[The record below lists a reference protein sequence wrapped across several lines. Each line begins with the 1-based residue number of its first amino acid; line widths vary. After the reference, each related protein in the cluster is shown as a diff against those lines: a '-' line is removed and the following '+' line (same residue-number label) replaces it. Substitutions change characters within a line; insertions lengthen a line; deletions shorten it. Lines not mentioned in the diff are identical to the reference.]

1 MANHHLLSAL
11 PQPSPITYGN
21 PLSLQTGAK
30 SNLTMSLNSDTSSL
44 KRPKS
49 TIPMSGVR
57 QKRLSTTSSLVKR
70 GSMMVMG
77 EFGRDGSGD
86 ENIGL
91 KRVNDGLN
99 RTVAALRSRVSEL
112 ESAIDHG
119 TGPEVERLTK
129 EVSTLED
136 LLEETQRDN
145 EAKHAESERQKQY
158 VKDLENLLTELAG
171 LHWRIHHDTISPH
184 VPTANSVTTS
194 TPLPKPKP
202 IHSLRHSVSFSNARS
217 ARKLHHRTSS
227 SSGMAASS
235 MALRGM
241 GLQAVKEANG
251 ADNNTP
257 TGTLKRL
264 CGNSSTESEKI
275 RQEARKAKRELEDVV
290 LDKTPKPHDDLA
302 VIEEPALSRAT
313 PGLKSC
319 DVVDHEKLNQI
330 LGILLSLDPSKLLAL
345 NACPS
350 AESHRCDEKTVRMRK
365 QERTMLRRMLD
376 GQEKRLGEREARL
389 KWMVE
394 MARAEEGKYDS
405 RAC

>member
-1 MANHHLLSAL
+1 
-11 PQPSPITYGN
+11 
-21 PLSLQTGAK
+21 
-30 SNLTMSLNSDTSSL
+30 
-44 KRPKS
+44 
-49 TIPMSGVR
+49 
-57 QKRLSTTSSLVKR
+57 
-70 GSMMVMG
+70 
-77 EFGRDGSGD
+77 
-86 ENIGL
+86 
-91 KRVNDGLN
+91 
-99 RTVAALRSRVSEL
+99 
-112 ESAIDHG
+112 
-119 TGPEVERLTK
+119 
-129 EVSTLED
+129 
-136 LLEETQRDN
+136 
-145 EAKHAESERQKQY
+145 
-158 VKDLENLLTELAG
+158 
-171 LHWRIHHDTISPH
+171 
-184 VPTANSVTTS
+184 
-194 TPLPKPKP
+194 
-202 IHSLRHSVSFSNARS
+202 
-217 ARKLHHRTSS
+217 
-227 SSGMAASS
+227 